1 MKSLMFALLALTLPL
16 AGAAA
21 PAPLPRDSV
30 YQLDVVLSD
39 QDGQALRFAS
49 LAGTP
54 RVVTM
59 FYANCP
65 YVCPM
70 IIDTLKRTEH
80 ELDAAQRA
88 RFRVVMLSLDPER
101 DTPEALRAV
110 VEKRRL
116 DTARWTLA
124 RPEPRDVRKLAAL
137 LGIQYRQ
144 LENRDFNH
152 SSALVLLDAQGRVLA
167 RSSRIGEADPEF
179 VAAVQAALA
188 PAQPP
193 SRK

>member
-1 MKSLMFALLALTLPL
+1 MIRRSFLALFATLLLAAA
-16 AGAAA
+16 AGAA
-21 PAPLPRDSV
+21 PAPLPGDSV
-30 YQLDVVLSD
+30 YQLDVVLHD
-39 QDGQALRFAS
+39 QDGRELRFPS
-49 LAGTP
+49 LAGSP

-70 IIDTLKRTEH
+70 IIDALKRTEH
-80 ELDAAQRA
+80 GLDAPARA
-88 RFRVVMLSLDPER
+88 RFHALLVTLDPER
-101 DTPEALRAV
+101 DDVAALRAV
-110 VEKRRL
+110 ADKRKL
-116 DTARWTLA
+116 DAAHFTLVRSEA
-124 RPEPRDVRKLAAL
+124 HDVRKLAAL

-152 SSALVLLDAQGRVLA
+152 SSALVLLDAEGRVLA

-188 PAQPP
+188 P
-193 SRK
+193 R

>member
-1 MKSLMFALLALTLPL
+1 MIRRSFLALFATLLLAAA
-16 AGAAA
+16 AGAA
-21 PAPLPRDSV
+21 PAPLPGDSV
-30 YQLDVVLSD
+30 YQLDVVLHD
-39 QDGQALRFAS
+39 QDGRELRFPS
-49 LAGTP
+49 LAGSP

-70 IIDTLKRTEH
+70 IIDALKRTEH
-80 ELDAAQRA
+80 GLDAPARA
-88 RFRVVMLSLDPER
+88 RFHALLVTLDPER
-101 DTPEALRAV
+101 DDVAALRAV
-110 VEKRRL
+110 ADRRKL
-116 DTARWTLA
+116 DAAHFTLVRSEA
-124 RPEPRDVRKLAAL
+124 RDVRKLAAL

-152 SSALVLLDAQGRVLA
+152 SSALVLLDAEGRVLA

-188 PAQPP
+188 P
-193 SRK
+193 R